1 MNLNITWAQFAVCN
15 VNPTN
20 DFENMCRR
28 LFKAKYLNNAVEI
41 HSNHNTPGIEVL
53 PVLEPERFDGKPRRR
68 ISFQAKYAE
77 QPKYAYA
84 EFKKSAYQTVRYFRN
99 ELDCVYLFCNKTLTT
114 TGKAYKNIEKI
125 YIDAGIQ
132 VVPISNNELLDLVC
146 VNEDVKKYFFTPRTC
161 GILPQATNY
170 HEFTVVS
177 VTSNVTISQEA
188 FAPKPEKSI
197 LLNKLVAEKLEV
209 CNRYACNF
217 EIEALKA
224 ELDKLFSYDV
234 DNVERID
241 NLYFLKTLTLLDKGI
256 EASVLDKCGDRYKK
270 ETEWLIHFYATPF
283 CLKAAELTAHLP
295 VTQVFAIDRLFTTKQ
310 WNHIKLLYQEVKD
323 GIDESISDIL
333 CLYYGLSLFNLREN
347 KAASATLHA
356 LFNKTKKKSFQIYA
370 VLADISVENA
380 IYQNGE
386 AGHHKMLSDLI
397 AELDLLTEEKQFKQQ
412 EQIISILKMEAFF
425 HLGKQD
431 KNYIGKAKLC
441 FEGLSEMVK
450 TDPAVRFY
458 YALCLELDGLVDRAL
473 EIYGALDWQDESVLA
488 ERYMLSLILNGQSDR
503 ALAVYKLY
511 RNKNVRVEGVY
522 LLALDSINSPAYTG
536 ELQRLLKAYKGN
548 LLDFIQLVCYIDKKS
563 FAKKYIAPN
572 LKGMLS
578 QESLHNLPLHN
589 RVEFINMLAHCQ
601 QIDIMEMVLN
611 TIENVACINHF
622 TVSVIYKALFA
633 IVHKGYGGKAKGI
646 TENVTLAIAERI
658 ASQFLLCGV
667 ARELFLNIKVLCA
680 GANHLPISSLQYA
693 KELFDLV
700 HDLPSACI
708 VVEGLCNRGEKRF
721 EEYKPYLD
729 CLKNSDEA
737 AHSILLAHAMSTL
750 GNHAESDFY
759 AYKALYLANGRD
771 DVYIYK
777 NYFSLLNRKL
787 YDKREAE
794 FTVIGGSAV
803 VLLEEVEADALGQAH
818 AITLCLD
825 SESIFS
831 DVTNRSMGIEHLSFS
846 DTDYIKLQGCSLKS
860 QLVIRDKNYRVVKIF
875 FEIAIWVALRFKEN
889 AEESKILQRSYL
901 DNSHR

>member
-170 HEFTVVS
+170 HEITVVS

-370 VLADISVENA
+370 VL
-380 IYQNGE
+380 
-386 AGHHKMLSDLI
+386 
-397 AELDLLTEEKQFKQQ
+397 
-412 EQIISILKMEAFF
+412 
-425 HLGKQD
+425 
-431 KNYIGKAKLC
+431 
-441 FEGLSEMVK
+441 
-450 TDPAVRFY
+450 
-458 YALCLELDGLVDRAL
+458 
-473 EIYGALDWQDESVLA
+473 
-488 ERYMLSLILNGQSDR
+488 
-503 ALAVYKLY
+503 
-511 RNKNVRVEGVY
+511 
-522 LLALDSINSPAYTG
+522 
-536 ELQRLLKAYKGN
+536 
-548 LLDFIQLVCYIDKKS
+548 
-563 FAKKYIAPN
+563 
-572 LKGMLS
+572 
-578 QESLHNLPLHN
+578 
-589 RVEFINMLAHCQ
+589 
-601 QIDIMEMVLN
+601 
-611 TIENVACINHF
+611 
-622 TVSVIYKALFA
+622 
-633 IVHKGYGGKAKGI
+633 
-646 TENVTLAIAERI
+646 
-658 ASQFLLCGV
+658 
-667 ARELFLNIKVLCA
+667 
-680 GANHLPISSLQYA
+680 
-693 KELFDLV
+693 
-700 HDLPSACI
+700 
-708 VVEGLCNRGEKRF
+708 
-721 EEYKPYLD
+721 
-729 CLKNSDEA
+729 
-737 AHSILLAHAMSTL
+737 
-750 GNHAESDFY
+750 
-759 AYKALYLANGRD
+759 
-771 DVYIYK
+771 
-777 NYFSLLNRKL
+777 
-787 YDKREAE
+787 
-794 FTVIGGSAV
+794 
-803 VLLEEVEADALGQAH
+803 
-818 AITLCLD
+818 
-825 SESIFS
+825 
-831 DVTNRSMGIEHLSFS
+831 
-846 DTDYIKLQGCSLKS
+846 
-860 QLVIRDKNYRVVKIF
+860 
-875 FEIAIWVALRFKEN
+875 
-889 AEESKILQRSYL
+889 
-901 DNSHR
+901 